1 MINDKLQMTVIM
13 MQDIQ
18 MNQIDYLVVGHI
30 CSDLTPAGTKVGGT
44 VAYAGRTAETLGYQ
58 TAVLTSAA
66 KDYNF
71 EQALPHIRVHHITAA
86 KTTTFENIYTSI
98 GRQQRIHSIAESLRA
113 EHMPKDWL
121 RSQIVHLGPLVDE
134 VEPELIHLFDDSLVG
149 LTLQGWMRSWDENG
163 RVFARNWPAAS
174 EILPLATAVI
184 LSEEDL
190 VDTKTLEDLRRW
202 SKLLVLTQGS
212 RGCTI
217 FHGDEMRHIPT
228 EPIRDVDPTGAG
240 DVFAAAFL
248 VRLHQTGG
256 NPWEAGRFANEIA
269 TATIAH
275 DDLEAKVAQ
284 IKQMVDL
291 MRPN

>member
-1 MINDKLQMTVIM
+1 ME
-13 MQDIQ
+13 
-18 MNQIDYLVVGHI
+18 QIDYLVVGHI
-30 CSDLTPAGTKVGGT
+30 CSDLTPEGTKVGGT
-44 VAYAGRTAETLGYQ
+44 VAYAGRTAETLGCQ

-66 KDYNF
+66 QDYNF
-71 EQALPHIRVHHITAA
+71 KRALPRMLVHHIGAA
-86 KTTTFENIYTSI
+86 KTTTFENIYTPN
-98 GRQQRIHSIAESLRA
+98 GRQQAIHSIAKNLRA

-121 RSQIVHLGPLVDE
+121 RAQIVHLGPLVDE
-134 VEPELIHLFDDSLVG
+134 VEPEMIHLFNDSLVG
-149 LTLQGWMRSWDENG
+149 LTLQGWMRSWDKNG
-163 RVFARNWPAAS
+163 RVYSRNWPAAPA
-174 EILPLATAVI
+174 ILPLAAAVI

-190 VDTKTLEDLRRW
+190 VNTKTLEDLRRW
-202 SKLLVLTQGS
+202 SNLLVLTQGS

-228 EPIRDVDPTGAG
+228 EPVRDVDPTGAG

-248 VRLHQTGG
+248 IRLHQTGG

-269 TATIAH
+269 TATVAH
-275 DDLEAKVAQ
+275 NDLEAKVAR